1 MKNKKWIIIGGIV
14 LVIIVGVVV
23 FFLMNQN
30 QNKDDSEDSKFQTQE
45 TPDPATD
52 KNIPVIDKKT
62 KDTTESMVDSSINTN
77 DLAKQMDTELTIFDA
92 YLSSDSFLR
101 SQVKQKNKNQ
111 VQGYEE
117 AQTRYASRVE
127 EYIRNNTSYTFGTP
141 LFSESNYVQ
150 TVTVKPYYYQ
160 LYEMHLT
167 EIMDQL
173 LEMSGFDLT
182 RIEENDEWEV
192 AFYKAKVKAME
203 ILDSNLDYYVA
214 TDSDIVNVDLI
225 YVKKGNE
232 YVCEDYIGLLN
243 ALKGGYSPKFEFAN
257 DQEATA
263 FANEIE
269 TYCTNL
275 VNQAQSSGKI
285 QTSNPL
291 ALQS

>member
-14 LVIIVGVVV
+14 LVIIVGVIV

-117 AQTRYASRVE
+117 AQARYASHVE

-141 LFSESNYVQ
+141 LFSENNYVQ

-203 ILDSNLDYYVA
+203 LLDSNLDYYVA

>member
-14 LVIIVGVVV
+14 LVIIVGVIV

-111 VQGYEE
+111 VQGYGE
-117 AQTRYASRVE
+117 AQARYASRVE

>member
-111 VQGYEE
+111 VQGYGE
-117 AQTRYASRVE
+117 AQARYASRVE

>member
-117 AQTRYASRVE
+117 AQARYASRVE

>member
-1 MKNKKWIIIGGIV
+1 MKNKKGIMIGGIV

-30 QNKDDSEDSKFQTQE
+30 QNKDDYEDSKFQTQE

-117 AQTRYASRVE
+117 AQARYASRVE

-141 LFSESNYVQ
+141 LFSENNYVQ

-203 ILDSNLDYYVA
+203 LLDSNLDYYVA